1 MAHILLVED
10 EPDTRYA
17 LAQVLSNAGHDIVEA
32 DSAADA
38 SPLLEEQEFDL
49 LICEL
54 QLAHDQASRILDQA
68 RRQTKRPGMIAISG
82 GGLAG
87 SARHVATAKALGVAA
102 ILHKPFDSETLV
114 AAAQR
119 LSEDAA

>member
-38 SPLLEEQEFDL
+38 APLLEEQDFDL

-54 QLAHDQASRILDQA
+54 QLAHDQAAAILERASRQIPRL
-68 RRQTKRPGMIAISG
+68 GVIGICG
-82 GGLAG
+82 GGLAR
-87 SARHVATAKALGVAA
+87 SAHHIAAAKAAGAVA

-114 AAAQR
+114 AAAER
-119 LSEDAA
+119 LS